1 MTTGV
6 KTGGRSTGTPN
17 RSTGEVKQTLEAL
30 GCDPIEG
37 MARLA
42 TDERVEISI
51 RFQAYKEL
59 AQYIYP
65 KRKAIEHSGDMPGSP
80 PPVFVIDIGT
90 PPD

>member
-1 MTTGV
+1 
-6 KTGGRSTGTPN
+6 
-17 RSTGEVKQTLEAL
+17 
-30 GCDPIEG
+30 

-65 KRKAIEHSGDMPGSP
+65 KRKALEHSGDVPGSS

-90 PPD
+90 PPKVDENGSGTL